1 MITPTVTTV
10 PAPAMTV
17 RASTSSANK
26 SNRLVKEDAD
36 ILDVLDEENSEF
48 DETDDD
54 WDDIGGDH
62 VVDDRELVERKD
74 EDPHDEEHERHESDI
89 FDQTISLTGILDER
103 FTSENVYV
111 FPPHRRCACHT
122 LNLICKCDIYKN
134 MEPSLKKLFESTDK
148 KFKAIWAKQN
158 RSAKVSDNIRKPLGK
173 LFIINNETRW
183 NSYYNAIKRGKHF
196 INKKRSELKA
206 LFEVYGI
213 QYFRPAE
220 EELVREYVKIM
231 KPMSEAL
238 DVLQADVKVSIGYL
252 LPTLPFLLKNLRCC
266 LVIGRLSIA
275 NPSSE

>member
-1 MITPTVTTV
+1 
-10 PAPAMTV
+10 
-17 RASTSSANK
+17 
-26 SNRLVKEDAD
+26 
-36 ILDVLDEENSEF
+36 
-48 DETDDD
+48 
-54 WDDIGGDH
+54 
-62 VVDDRELVERKD
+62 
-74 EDPHDEEHERHESDI
+74 
-89 FDQTISLTGILDER
+89 
-103 FTSENVYV
+103 
-111 FPPHRRCACHT
+111 
-122 LNLICKCDIYKN
+122 

-148 KFKAIWAKQN
+148 KFKAIWAKKN

-183 NSYYNAIKRGKHF
+183 NSYYNAMKRGKHF
-196 INKKRSELKA
+196 INKKHSELKA